1 MFESGSSQF
10 TSEVY
15 QNAPNVSMM
24 FTMFTP
30 TFGNGDFVIQPTNPG
45 ELGQGFP
52 TIPYLPLEAL
62 IYQQQSSNPNVSP
75 VNTMAGSN
83 TGQQV
88 IQSTQSTNDTTGTP
102 RSLMG
107 NQQTQ

>member
-10 TSEVY
+10 TSDVY
-15 QNAPNVSMM
+15 QNTPNMSMM

-30 TFGNGDFVIQPTNPG
+30 TFGNGDFIIQPPNPG

-62 IYQQQSSNPNVSP
+62 IYQQQSSNPNISP

-88 IQSTQSTNDTTGTP
+88 ISSTQSTNDQTGTP
-102 RSLMG
+102 RMIVG
-107 NQQTQ
+107 NQNTT